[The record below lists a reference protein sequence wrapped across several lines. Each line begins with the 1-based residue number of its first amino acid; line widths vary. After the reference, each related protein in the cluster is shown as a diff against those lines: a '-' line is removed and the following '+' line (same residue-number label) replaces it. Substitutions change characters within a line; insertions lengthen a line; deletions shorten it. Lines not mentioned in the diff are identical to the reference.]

1 MSDALRPV
9 PLQELRLLAEGRH
22 WSVDQPLGDLE
33 SLTPV
38 RGQIQALHRGKVLEV
53 SGQAETLV
61 RLRCDCC
68 LEDYNHQLTTEAQEL
83 IGLGEPD
90 AETEPVLELDAE
102 SFNET
107 LDPRGT
113 FDPARWLFEQLHLQL
128 PFRNHCG
135 PQCPGPDLA
144 PEAPRQT
151 AAAAAAAAPAPDS
164 RWAALRDLRLS

>member
-9 PLQELRLLAEGRH
+9 PLQELRLLAEGRR

-33 SLTPV
+33 SITPV
-38 RGQIQALHRGKVLEV
+38 RGQLHAFHRGTVLEV
-53 SGQAETLV
+53 SGQAETIV
-61 RLRCDCC
+61 TLRCDRC
-68 LEDYNHQLTTEAQEL
+68 LQEYNHRLTTEAQEL
-83 IGLGEPD
+83 IGLGDPD

-102 SFNET
+102 CFHET
-107 LDPRGT
+107 LDPRGN

-151 AAAAAAAAPAPDS
+151 GAAAAAAEAAPDP
-164 RWAALRDLRLS
+164 RWAALRHLRLP